1 MKFSYNWLKDLTKTD
16 KTAEEIAE
24 LFLTHSFEVEGI
36 EDFVKGLNKVVV
48 GKVLDIK
55 KHPNADRLSVA
66 KVDVGKKNGGE
77 LQIVCGAPNLKIG
90 QKVPVALVGAKLPD
104 GDDFFEIKKSKIRGV
119 ESNGMICAEDELGIG
134 DNHEGI
140 MVLSSPLAKADT
152 DETWIG
158 EEEPTVGQNF
168 KEYLQLDDKILD
180 IDILPNRAHDCLGY
194 NGVAQE
200 LNAVTNNKKQTIA
213 KSRRIS
219 DLKLPV
225 SNNDDLDIDIK
236 TENCERYIGVKM
248 KNIKIKPSPLWMQM
262 RLRISGIKPI
272 NNVVDITNYVMLET
286 GQPLHAFDARN
297 VESLDKKSRI
307 VIRQAKENE
316 EIKLL
321 DEQELKL
328 SKNDIV
334 IADENKVLAL
344 AGIMGGLSSGIKND
358 TKEIILEGANFKSSF
373 IRFTMRRHN
382 LQSEAGYRFERDI
395 DPNFAEPAILRALE
409 LLADLTGGEI
419 ETVKDVYPKPIKSW
433 NIDLDLNYVNRLL
446 GTELKK
452 EEVRDIL
459 ERLGI
464 IVSQP
469 QIDTDLTQDSKKNV
483 DNKLSCLI
491 PTRRRDLRIP
501 EDLIEEVGRIY
512 GYDKIKP
519 QPLSEVV
526 QTPHKNKQRFFE
538 REIKDIIRHCGF
550 DEVRGYSFYS
560 KKNARALGL
569 DEKNHLSLMNPMNP
583 NQALVRQTLAG
594 GILDACQKSLSY
606 FDRVRLFDVGKVYIP
621 QEEKQ
626 LPKEKL
632 VLTMA
637 VAEKGEK
644 GEQFFVLKEALEK
657 LFEEINLRDW
667 HYDDKFLTEKENNKK
682 KEGLFGGFHPVRRA
696 VIKTNEGLLVGM
708 IGEMNKR
715 ALKHFGIKN
724 FRVAVAEIDIDTLLS
739 ELKEELIYKK
749 LTKFPSVERDLSVIV
764 EEQTRVADVANTIFE
779 AGEKL
784 IEDVKLFDLYVNP
797 ETGERSMAFRLTF
810 SHPKRTLK
818 AKEVDKQ
825 IEKIIKVLEEEMN
838 VILKK

>member
-1 MKFSYNWLKDLTKTD
+1 MKFSYNWIKELSETD

-36 EDFVKGLNKVVV
+36 EDLSKGLDKVVV
-48 GKVLDIK
+48 GKVLSVK
-55 KHPNADRLSVA
+55 KHPDADRLNVA

-77 LQIVCGAPNLKIG
+77 LQIVCGAPNLEVG

-104 GDDFFEIKKSKIRGV
+104 GDNFFEIKKSKIRGV

-140 MVLSSPLAKADT
+140 MVLSTDEADT
-152 DETWIG
+152 DEAQLG
-158 EEEPTVGQNF
+158 AEEPKIGQSF
-168 KEYLQLDDKILD
+168 KDYMQLDDKILD

-200 LNAVTNNKKQTIA
+200 LNAVANNRKQIV
-213 KSRRIS
+213 KNQRIS
-219 DLKLPV
+219 DLKFPI
-225 SNNDDLDIDIK
+225 SNADSLNIDIK
-236 TENCERYIGVKM
+236 TKNCERYIGVKI
-248 KNIKIKPSPLWMQM
+248 KNINIKPSPFWMQM
-262 RLRISGIKPI
+262 RLRMSGIKPI

-286 GQPLHAFDARN
+286 GQPLHAFDARS
-297 VESLDKKSRI
+297 VKKSNGQSQI
-307 VIRQAKENE
+307 IIRQAKKKE

-328 SKNDIV
+328 NKNDIV
-334 IADENKVLAL
+334 IADKEKVLAL
-344 AGIMGGLSSGIKND
+344 AGIMGGLNSGIKND
-358 TKEIILEGANFKSSF
+358 TKEIVLEGANFKSSF

-409 LLADLTGGEI
+409 LFADLAGGEI
-419 ETVKDVYPKPIKSW
+419 EIIKDVYPKPVKSW

-446 GTELKK
+446 GVELKK
-452 EEVRDIL
+452 EEVQDIL

-464 IVSQP
+464 VVSQP
-469 QIDTDLTQDSKKNV
+469 QTDMGLARNNEKNI

-512 GYDKIKP
+512 GYDRIKP

-526 QTPHKNKQRFFE
+526 QTPHKNEQRFFE
-538 REIKDIIRHCGF
+538 REIKDIVRHCGF

-560 KKNARALGL
+560 KENAQVLGL
-569 DEKNHLSLMNPMNP
+569 NEKNHLSLMNPMNP

-606 FDRVRLFDVGKVYIP
+606 FDKVRLFDIGKVYIP
-621 QEEKQ
+621 QKGKQ

-637 VAEKGEK
+637 VAERGEK

-657 LFEEINLRDW
+657 LFGEINLRDW
-667 HYDDKFLTEKENNKK
+667 HYDDKFLTGKK
-682 KEGLFGGFHPVRRA
+682 NDKSDEGLFGGFHPARRA
-696 VIKTNEGLLVGM
+696 VIKTNEGLLIGM

-724 FRVAVAEIDIDTLLS
+724 LRVAVAEIDVNVLLS
-739 ELKEELIYKK
+739 ELEEELIYKK
-749 LTKFPSVERDLSVIV
+749 LTKFPSVERDLSVLV
-764 EEQTRVADVANTIFE
+764 GERTRVADVANTIFK

-784 IEDVKLFDLYVNP
+784 IEDVNLFDLYVNP